1 MTRRFLFNPVSTGSN
16 WPFSGNV
23 MQQIAAPW
31 FSPSFTFDFAGDP
44 AVEDRVVSDVASYGS
59 QLGWLTDIALA
70 LIDKKSPPEDSLK
83 KLRSAADQIA
93 KIKQTVGQT
102 AVEKANAALDDLQ
115 RDSAAEYE
123 DLIRNRWNVQRVS
136 TKNV

>member
-1 MTRRFLFNPVSTGSN
+1 MTRRFSFNPISTGSN

-31 FSPSFTFDFAGDP
+31 FSPSVTFNFAGDP

-70 LIDKKSPPEDSLK
+70 LADERSPPEDSLK
-83 KLRSAADQIA
+83 KLRLAADQIA
-93 KIKQTVGQT
+93 KIKEAVGQT
-102 AVEKANAALDDLQ
+102 AVQKANDALDDLQ

-123 DLIRNRWNVQRVS
+123 GLIRDRWTQRTS
-136 TKNV
+136 TKNK